1 MQKMG
6 AIKKYFKVYLFF
18 TDKRKLFSKWKPK
31 TYSWSICCS
40 GVTLGGRGTDALGGT
55 NIKSE
60 STNSASPS
68 ILLRV
73 SHTTFSFRNPWSVT
87 SW

>member
-1 MQKMG
+1 MQKKG
-6 AIKKYFKVYLFF
+6 VVKKIFLVNWEKKINL
-18 TDKRKLFSKWKPK
+18 KWKSK
-31 TYSWSICCS
+31 SYSWSICCS

-55 NIKSE
+55 NMKSE